1 MKPDPIAI
9 DVIVEDQRWNAACP
23 DLRSLAIRAAAAA
36 ARAEARLAGEAS
48 VLFADDAALQ
58 RLNADFRGMDKPTN
72 VLSFPAG
79 APAPQ
84 GFLGDIALAF
94 ETCEKEALD
103 LRLAFRD
110 HAAHL
115 IVHGLLHLVG
125 HDHAEDDEAETME
138 ALERTIL
145 ASLGVGDPYTERC

>member
-1 MKPDPIAI
+1 MKQESIAI
-9 DVIVEDQRWNAACP
+9 DAIVEDPRWNEACP
-23 DLRSLAIRAAAAA
+23 DIEALALRAAAAA
-36 ARAEARLAGEAS
+36 ARAEPRLAGGAS
-48 VLFADDAALQ
+48 VLFADDATLQ
-58 RLNADFRGMDKPTN
+58 RLNADFRGKDKPTN

-79 APAPQ
+79 APAPH

-94 ETCEKEALD
+94 ETCEQEALD

-125 HDHAEDDEAETME
+125 HDHAEDDEAEVME

-145 ASLGVGDPYTERC
+145 ASLGVGDPYTERR